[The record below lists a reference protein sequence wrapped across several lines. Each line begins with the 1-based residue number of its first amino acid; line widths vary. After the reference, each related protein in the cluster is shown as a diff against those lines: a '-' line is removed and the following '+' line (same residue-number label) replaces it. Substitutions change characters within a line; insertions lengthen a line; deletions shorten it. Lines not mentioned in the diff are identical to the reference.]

1 MGLAALAGVGASAA
15 VALDRTA
22 PGTRTATLRFPA
34 DLSAGQVRAVLD
46 TVASLRPGAV
56 VRLGLRADHS
66 GISFDVTA
74 VPGLLTTFTRTVAGI
89 APSLRVDALPAEA
102 AVERHPGPDV
112 RGARLSWRG
121 TYPLLRSDEPE
132 AMVAALLGAV
142 SQLRRDERLWLQ
154 LALMPAGRRRLPVRE
169 APDRPDALARLLGVD
184 RVSPDQRRA
193 VVAKYQLPLLRVGI
207 TVAVQ
212 TPHRLR
218 HAQLVARVTAV
229 LRTRTGLRGGL
240 QVRRLSPQALSRAW
254 SRSPR
259 RGTLLSASEAVAL
272 TGWPLDAPAVP
283 GMQYGTAPR
292 LLPAQEIPGAGP
304 GRLFGV
310 STWPGHE
317 ERRVIQPSAGTTC
330 HSLLLGPSGSGKS
343 WLLANLALGQLAADE
358 GIVLLD
364 MKGDTAADVLR
375 RLDPSRHDDVL
386 ILEPSNGLAV
396 PGLRCF
402 SGEPELAADLWLSIF
417 RGLFKDSWGV
427 RSERYL
433 RMAFVTLA
441 TSDPGSSVADV
452 PRLFADARYRRR
464 LVAGLSD
471 PLLVGQWAEFEAL
484 GALQRAEHLV
494 SPLGKVGQLVGR
506 RVVRSVLA
514 QAEPKLTIRAAIECG
529 LIVVVSLPPGR
540 LGGPAAQ
547 LLGALVVYEVFQT
560 IMARQALDPSRRR
573 PLGFYLDE
581 PAVLGSL
588 PVPLD
593 SLFETARGM
602 NCGVTMAAQSLSQL
616 PAAVQRAATTN
627 AATIAAFRPG
637 AEDATRIARELPGLS
652 GDELQRLDPF
662 TVALRLGLGP
672 GQVAP
677 VCTVRT
683 LPLGEPTTNADAVR
697 QASSQRYGREP
708 EAVDAAL
715 RARHG
720 LDQSATNPE
729 ADSAGTTAAVREPGP
744 DRLPLGERGRAS

>member
-1 MGLAALAGVGASAA
+1 MSPLSLTAPDPLWLGMGLAALAGVGASAA
-15 VALDRTA
+15 VALDRAA
-22 PGTRTATLRFPA
+22 PATCTATLRFPA

-46 TVASLRPGAV
+46 TVAGLHSRAV
-56 VRLGLRADHS
+56 VRLAMRADPS

-74 VPGLLTTFTRTVAGI
+74 VPGLLTTFTRTLAGI
-89 APSLRVDALPAEA
+89 APSLRVDALSAEA
-102 AVERHPGPDV
+102 AVARHPGPDV

-121 TYPLLRSDEPE
+121 AYPLLRSDEPE

-154 LALMPAGRRRLPVRE
+154 LALMPAGRGRLPARE
-169 APDRPDALARLLGVD
+169 LPDRADPLARLLGTD

-207 TVAVQ
+207 TIAVQ

-240 QVRRLSPQALSRAW
+240 HVRRLSPPALGRAW
-254 SRSPR
+254 SRPPR
-259 RGTLLSASEAVAL
+259 RGTLLSSVEAVAL

-283 GMQYGTAPR
+283 GMHYGTAPR
-292 LLPAQEIPGAGP
+292 LLPAQEIPAAGP

-343 WLLANLALGQLAADE
+343 WLLANLALGQLAAGE
-358 GIVLLD
+358 EVVLLD
-364 MKGDTAADVLR
+364 MKGDTAADVLS

-417 RGLFKDSWGV
+417 RGLFTDSWGV

-464 LVAGLSD
+464 LVAALRS
-471 PLLVGQWAEFEAL
+471 PARRPVGRVRGPGGGAAGRAL
-484 GALQRAEHLV
+484 GVAAGKGQPDRRPAGGPLGAGPSRAEADDSRRHRTRPDRGRQPAAGTPRWPRRAAARRLGRLRGLPDHHGPS
-494 SPLGKVGQLVGR
+494 SPSIRASGD
-506 RVVRSVLA
+506 RSVSTSTSR
-514 QAEPKLTIRAAIECG
+514 PC
-529 LIVVVSLPPGR
+529 SGR
-540 LGGPAAQ
+540 CRCRWTACSRPPAA
-547 LLGALVVYEVFQT
+547 
-560 IMARQALDPSRRR
+560 
-573 PLGFYLDE
+573 
-581 PAVLGSL
+581 
-588 PVPLD
+588 
-593 SLFETARGM
+593 
-602 NCGVTMAAQSLSQL
+602 
-616 PAAVQRAATTN
+616 
-627 AATIAAFRPG
+627 
-637 AEDATRIARELPGLS
+637 
-652 GDELQRLDPF
+652 
-662 TVALRLGLGP
+662 
-672 GQVAP
+672 
-677 VCTVRT
+677 
-683 LPLGEPTTNADAVR
+683 
-697 QASSQRYGREP
+697 
-708 EAVDAAL
+708 
-715 RARHG
+715 
-720 LDQSATNPE
+720 
-729 ADSAGTTAAVREPGP
+729 
-744 DRLPLGERGRAS
+744 